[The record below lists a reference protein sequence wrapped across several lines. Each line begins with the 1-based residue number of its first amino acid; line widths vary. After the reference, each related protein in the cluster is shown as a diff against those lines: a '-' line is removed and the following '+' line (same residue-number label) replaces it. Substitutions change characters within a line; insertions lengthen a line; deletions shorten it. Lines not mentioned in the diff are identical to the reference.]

1 MKKTDKTIGTILSAS
16 CMTDMPTY
24 YPNELIE
31 EVEKRRTKGLS
42 IHTLV
47 LWTKNPS
54 SLLKSPLNDYLKEV
68 RGKGI
73 QLYLQLTITGMGQLP
88 MGTDVNG
95 KPIIIEPHAPK
106 WEDAVAVLPD
116 VIDLLGN
123 PLRVRLRIDPILRF
137 KDAHGV
143 IYSNLDYMSRIIEA
157 TAPMGIK
164 TYSFSF
170 VEDKGDTEL
179 GKGHL
184 KVNRRFEKLGL
195 TLLPP
200 SAEEREKI
208 KSEVIG
214 LSNHHDVSIYSCATP
229 GMEKSSCI
237 NGAWLEQ
244 LHDSHMPTSHKECP
258 SRALCGC
265 TESIDLGGWPPKK
278 CYTGCL
284 YCYSNPRRD

>member
-1 MKKTDKTIGTILSAS
+1 MKKNNNPVGTVLSAS

-24 YPNELIE
+24 YPKDLIA
-31 EVEKRRTKGLS
+31 EVERRRAKGLS

-47 LWTKNPS
+47 LWTKTPS
-54 SLLKSPLNDYLKEV
+54 SLLKSPLNDYLKEL
-68 RGKGI
+68 RGNGL

-88 MGTDVNG
+88 MGIDVNG
-95 KPIIIEPHAPK
+95 KPIVIEPHAPK
-106 WEDAVAVLPD
+106 WEDSVAVLPD

-137 KDAHGV
+137 KDAIGN
-143 IYSNLDYMSRIIEA
+143 IQSNLDYMPRIIEA
-157 TAPMGIK
+157 TAPLGIK

-170 VEDKGDTEL
+170 VEDKGNTEL

-200 SAEEREKI
+200 SCEEREKL
-208 KSEVIG
+208 KAWVDE
-214 LSNHHDVSIYSCATP
+214 LSDQHGVRIYSCSVP
-229 GMEKSSCI
+229 GFPKSSCI

-284 YCYSNPRRD
+284 YCYSNPKLY

>member
-54 SLLKSPLNDYLKEV
+54 SLLKSPLNDYLKEL
-68 RGKGI
+68 RGNGI

-88 MGTDVNG
+88 MGVDVNG
-95 KPIIIEPHAPK
+95 GTVVIEPHAPK
-106 WEDAVAVLPD
+106 WEDAIAALPD

-137 KDAHGV
+137 MDAHGD
-143 IYSNLDYMSRIIEA
+143 IQSNLDFMPRIIEA

-170 VEDKGDTEL
+170 VEDKENTEL

-184 KVNRRFEKLGL
+184 KVNRRFAKIGA
-195 TLLPP
+195 TIMPP
-200 SAEEREKI
+200 SLEEREKL
-208 KSEVIG
+208 KAWVDK
-214 LSNHHDVSIYSCATP
+214 LSDKHGVQIYSCSVP
-229 GMEKSSCI
+229 GFPKSSCI

-265 TESIDLGGWPPKK
+265 TEFIDLGGWPPKK
-278 CYTGCL
+278 CHTGCL
-284 YCYSNPRRD
+284 YCYSNPQRD